1 MGGGK
6 QKKNKKH
13 VPPPPPKDDLVALL
27 RTTEREAI
35 DELVFRR
42 DELTRQLEAEVEAKV
57 ED

>member
-6 QKKNKKH
+6 QKKNTCPSPCKG
-13 VPPPPPKDDLVALL
+13 DMVALL

-42 DELTRQLEAEVEAKV
+42 GELVAKVEAKV
-57 ED
+57 QD

>member
-1 MGGGK
+1 MGGGRRET
-6 QKKNKKH
+6 KKNTCPSPCKG
-13 VPPPPPKDDLVALL
+13 DMVALL

-42 DELTRQLEAEVEAKV
+42 GEVEAKV